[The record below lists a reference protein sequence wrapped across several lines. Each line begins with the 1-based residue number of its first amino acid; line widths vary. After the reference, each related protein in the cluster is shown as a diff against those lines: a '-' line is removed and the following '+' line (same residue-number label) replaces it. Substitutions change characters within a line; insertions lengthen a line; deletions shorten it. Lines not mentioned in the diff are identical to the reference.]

1 MLFRSKDT
9 YPWQKLNC
17 SNIVYYPTV
26 IPEIT
31 EATENKDGSI
41 TLKVN
46 VMCLDN
52 KTDCLFTHEVIV
64 MPSDNG
70 SFKYLGGETQAF
82 IGYNRLWNNRMPI
95 RMMLKEQPV

>member
-1 MLFRSKDT
+1 M
-9 YPWQKLNC
+9 
-17 SNIVYYPTV
+17 

-31 EATENKDGSI
+31 DAIKNKDGSI

-52 KTDCLFTHEVIV
+52 KTDCLFTHEVTV

-70 SFKYLGGETQAF
+70 GFKYLGNKITYKSQIELPSSEPRIPAQRTA
-82 IGYNRLWNNRMPI
+82 
-95 RMMLKEQPV
+95 KEQESK